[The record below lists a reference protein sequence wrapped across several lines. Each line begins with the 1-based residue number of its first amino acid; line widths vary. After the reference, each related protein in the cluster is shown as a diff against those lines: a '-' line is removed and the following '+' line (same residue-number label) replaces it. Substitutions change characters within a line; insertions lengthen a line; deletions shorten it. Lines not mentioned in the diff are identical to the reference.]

1 MTPNCCQPYSEEGC
15 PIPPPWP
22 TPSPSPIPS
31 PSPNPSTGARK
42 AATDTPYAN
51 MTYSSNNKNVLFLDP
66 KWREAAKEYYAKQA
80 ERNEQREAPGF
91 VRQ

>member
-1 MTPNCCQPYSEEGC
+1 
-15 PIPPPWP
+15 
-22 TPSPSPIPS
+22 
-31 PSPNPSTGARK
+31 
-42 AATDTPYAN
+42 